1 MSSPAAPASDTRV
14 PGGSPEP
21 PRPAVPEP
29 PRRPYA
35 LGLLLIGGGVVWGL
49 SLLGVSL
56 RWELILPVA
65 LIVIGAMLLLDRGGW
80 SGGLVGLGIVVLV
93 AAMLVVPFSV
103 IAGDDIGERQEV
115 VTDVSELDEE
125 HRLGIGS
132 LVLDLRG
139 LALEDGDVVPV
150 TASVG
155 IGELRVRLPEGVSL
169 TGDARV
175 GIGAVQGTD
184 GSRGGFG
191 VDATLEDLQETNTDD
206 PARKGAPP
214 MLDLDLQVGIGQVVV
229 TR

>member
-1 MSSPAAPASDTRV
+1 MSVPAAPTSDARIA
-14 PGGSPEP
+14 GSPEP
-21 PRPAVPEP
+21 PRPAPPEP

-56 RWELILPVA
+56 RWEVILPAA
-65 LIVIGAMLLLDRGGW
+65 LIVIGAMLLLDRRGW

-93 AAMLVVPFSV
+93 AAMLAVPLSV
-103 IAGDDIGERQEV
+103 IGGDDIGERQEV
-115 VTDVSELDEE
+115 VTDVGELAEE

-132 LVLDLRG
+132 LVLDLRD
-139 LALEDGDVVPV
+139 LDLEDAEVVPV

-155 IGELRVRLPEGVSL
+155 IGELRVRVPEGVSL
-169 TGDARV
+169 TGDARA

-191 VDATLEDLQETNTDD
+191 VDANLEDLHDEVTDG
-206 PARKGAPP
+206 PAGDGASP
-214 MLDLDLQVGIGQVVV
+214 MLELDLQVGIGQVVI